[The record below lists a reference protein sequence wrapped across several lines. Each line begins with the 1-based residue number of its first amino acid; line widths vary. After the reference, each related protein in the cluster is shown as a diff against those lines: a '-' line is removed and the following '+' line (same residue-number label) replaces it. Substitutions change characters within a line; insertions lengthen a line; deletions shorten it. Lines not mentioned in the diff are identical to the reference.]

1 MKIVMTDTW
10 KTPKNK
16 LPENVKINYGDLV
29 KIKRFENFW
38 VVVTQIL
45 SPNHFVGV
53 ISNKLVFPT
62 PYQVD
67 DLVSFNRE
75 HIMYLRKSNN
85 PSVYKCR

>member
-1 MKIVMTDTW
+1 MKIVMTDAW

-16 LPENVKINYGDLV
+16 LPENIEINYGDLI

-45 SPNHFVGV
+45 SPNSFVGV

-75 HIMYLRKSNN
+75 HIMFLRKSNTPN
-85 PSVYKCR
+85 VYKCR